1 MRQTVEQLS
10 YAGSAVVRSRQGPS
24 PACRSTGHRLGFT
37 LVEVVVAMAILFI
50 SVFSLIASFSFYGQR
65 LSDVRIATIG
75 QNFTQLLLE
84 DAAGLTNSELEHL
97 TSLPEALPGV
107 DYPYN
112 NYPVNRS
119 DDPGIYDTGSPET
132 NPSDAGLD
140 ATYVVKPVTTI
151 NGVGPTSPSDTIPA
165 INVPAGMI
173 VPEIESHMD
182 MVNGVTSYDFTVTIN
197 KDIFPGFK
205 KQIVITDL
213 QPELTDS
220 AKKSFKVEVT
230 VFWNLRGVWQQYT
243 LSRVR

>member
-84 DAAGLTNSELEHL
+84 DAAGLTNSQLGHL
-97 TSLPEALPGV
+97 TSQPGALPGV

-119 DDPGIYDTGSPET
+119 VVSGIYDTGSPET
-132 NPSDAGLD
+132 YPLDAGLD

-151 NGVGPTSPSDTIPA
+151 NGVGPPTSPSYTIPA

-173 VPEIESHMD
+173 VPGIESHV
-182 MVNGVTSYDFTVTIN
+182 VNGVTSYDFTVTVN

-213 QPELTDS
+213 QPGLTDS
-220 AKKSFKVEVT
+220 AKKSFRVEVT
-230 VFWNLRGVWQQYT
+230 VFWDLRGVWQQYI

>member
-24 PACRSTGHRLGFT
+24 PAYRSTGHRLGFT

-84 DAAGLTNSELEHL
+84 DAAGLTNSELAAL
-97 TSLPEALPGV
+97 TSVTPGPV
-107 DYPYN
+107 SESYPFN
-112 NYPVNRS
+112 NYPANRNTNS
-119 DDPGIYDTGSPET
+119 GVYDTGSPLDHL
-132 NPSDAGLD
+132 SDAGLD

-151 NGVGPTSPSDTIPA
+151 NHNGPPTSLSYTIPA

-173 VPEIESHMD
+173 VLGIES
-182 MVNGVTSYDFTVTIN
+182 VNGGTNYDFTVTIN

-213 QPELTDS
+213 QPGLTDS
-220 AKKSFKVEVT
+220 AKKSFRVEVT
-230 VFWNLRGVWQQYT
+230 VFWDLRGVWQQYT